1 MTAAA
6 PKLKRC
12 VCGTCEVDFL
22 PTRPWHK
29 YAVTDGRSHRFR
41 VRGRIVHVRQREI
54 DDVIGLLESA
64 LAYVRRLR
72 GNVKGGGDAR

>member
-6 PKLKRC
+6 PNLRRC
-12 VCGTCEVDFL
+12 ACGTCEVDFV
-22 PTRPWHK
+22 PTRPWHR
-29 YAVTDGRSHRFR
+29 YAVVDGRSHRYR
-41 VRGRIVHVRQREI
+41 RRGRIVHVRQAEI
-54 DDVIGLLESA
+54 NDVIELLESA